1 MNVLLAEDDMQLGDA
16 IQRGLQLQGLAVNW
30 VRDGFMANNELARS
44 SYTVAVLDIAMPYLN
59 GLEVLKKLRLVNK
72 KTPVLVLTA
81 RDNNRDIA
89 EALDAGADDYVV
101 KPVDLIV
108 LAARLR
114 ALARRVLNDEN
125 LSTIKYGALCINS
138 STREVYFNDKLI
150 NLSCREFDLLSVLV
164 FANGRVLKR
173 QYLEEKIY
181 IRGQEIES
189 NTVEVHIYNLRK
201 KISKDIIHTVRGV
214 GYQIQLKTN
223 DRLY

>member
-1 MNVLLAEDDMQLGDA
+1 
-16 IQRGLQLQGLAVNW
+16 
-30 VRDGFMANNELARS
+30 
-44 SYTVAVLDIAMPYLN
+44 
-59 GLEVLKKLRLVNK
+59 
-72 KTPVLVLTA
+72 
-81 RDNNRDIA
+81 
-89 EALDAGADDYVV
+89 
-101 KPVDLIV
+101 
-108 LAARLR
+108 
-114 ALARRVLNDEN
+114 
-125 LSTIKYGALCINS
+125 LCINS

-189 NTVEVHIYNLRK
+189 NTVEVHIHNLRK